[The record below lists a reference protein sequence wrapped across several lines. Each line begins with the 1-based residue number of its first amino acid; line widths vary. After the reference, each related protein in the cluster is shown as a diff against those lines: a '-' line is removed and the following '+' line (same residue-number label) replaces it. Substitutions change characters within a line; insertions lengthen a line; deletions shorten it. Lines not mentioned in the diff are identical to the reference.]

1 MSVSSA
7 STFSASTPAV
17 SACGR
22 EHFPLTS
29 PMLDDP
35 RPFYARARRE
45 EPVFWSESLGLWVV
59 TRYADVCSV
68 AKDAARFSS
77 VDSITPQP
85 STVPPPPELLAE
97 LVKGFPLLPSLVT
110 SDPPAHTQSRALVTK
125 ALSLRR
131 LAAFDPILREIA
143 EGLVD
148 RFAARGRVELV
159 EAFAI
164 ALPGSF
170 IIDLLGLPREDLA
183 QVNQWANDSTEVFA
197 MQKPVAQ
204 LVEHARGFVAY
215 QHYLA
220 AAIEER
226 RASPRDDALSDI
238 VTGADALDQPFAMPE
253 LINMLLQVIFA
264 GYETAA
270 GLIAAGA
277 LELARDPELFS
288 AARQDP
294 AVIPPMIEEVL
305 RTASPIHAMYRTA
318 NEDVELGGAQIRKGD
333 RLQIAYISANH
344 DERRFEEPHRFDI
357 HRTTPHLAFGHG
369 IHFCIGAPLA
379 RLEGRIALE
388 VLTRRL
394 PNLRLV
400 PDQQLTYFPS
410 ATARRLESL
419 ELEWD
424 VP

>member
-1 MSVSSA
+1 MSEAVA
-7 STFSASTPAV
+7 STRAV

-22 EHFPLTS
+22 EHSPLTS

-35 RPFYARARRE
+35 RPFYARARSE

-59 TRYADVCSV
+59 TRYEDVCAV
-68 AKDAARFSS
+68 ARDAARFSS
-77 VDSITPQP
+77 VDSIQPKP
-85 STVPPPPELLAE
+85 STAPPPPELLAE
-97 LVKGFPLLPSLVT
+97 LVQGFPLLPSLVT
-110 SDPPAHTQSRALVTK
+110 SDPPDHTRARALVTK

-131 LAAFDPILREIA
+131 LAAFEPILREIA

-164 ALPGSF
+164 ALPGNF
-170 IIDLLGLPREDLA
+170 IIDLLGLPKEDLMR
-183 QVNQWANDSTEVFA
+183 VNDWTTDSTEIFA
-197 MQKPVAQ
+197 MQKPLPQ

-238 VTGADALDQPFAMPE
+238 VIGADALDRPFGMPE

-264 GYETAA
+264 GYETTA

-277 LELARDPELFS
+277 HRLAIDPELFS
-288 AARQDP
+288 AAKQDP
-294 AVIPPMIEEVL
+294 AIIPPLIEEVL

-318 NEDVELGGAQIRKGD
+318 NEDVELGGVHIRKGD

-344 DERRFEEPHRFDI
+344 DERRFEDPLRFDI
-357 HRTTPHLAFGHG
+357 HRSTPHLAFGHG
-369 IHFCIGAPLA
+369 IHYCIGAPLA

-388 VLTRRL
+388 ELTRRL
-394 PNLRLV
+394 PNLRFV
-400 PDQQLTYFPS
+400 PGQELSFFPS

-424 VP
+424 AP

>member
-1 MSVSSA
+1 MSESSA
-7 STFSASTPAV
+7 TRRAAS
-17 SACGR
+17 SCGR

-35 RPFYARARRE
+35 RPFYARARRD

-59 TRYADVCSV
+59 TRYDDVSAV

-77 VDSITPQP
+77 LDSITP
-85 STVPPPPELLAE
+85 SVAPPPPELLAE

-110 SDPPAHTQSRALVTK
+110 SDPPAHTHQRALVTK

-131 LAAFDPILREIA
+131 LAAFEPILRGLA

-148 RFAARGRVELV
+148 GFAAKGRVELV
-159 EAFAI
+159 DAFAI
-164 ALPGSF
+164 ALPGNF
-170 IIDLLGLPREDLA
+170 IVDLLGLPRDHLA
-183 QVNQWANDSTEVFA
+183 QVNRWTTDSAEVFA
-197 MQKPVAQ
+197 GHKPLAQ

-220 AAIEER
+220 AAIEDR
-226 RASPRDDALSDI
+226 RTSPRDDALSDI
-238 VTGADALDQPFAMPE
+238 VTGAAALDPPLGMPE

-264 GYETAA
+264 GYETTA
-270 GLIAAGA
+270 GLIAASA
-277 LELARDPELFS
+277 LEIARDPELFA
-288 AARQDP
+288 AARRDP
-294 AVIPPMIEEVL
+294 SVIPPIIEEVL
-305 RTASPIHAMYRTA
+305 RVASPIHAMYRTA
-318 NEDVELGGAQIRKGD
+318 NEDVELGGARIRKGD

-344 DERRFEEPHRFDI
+344 DERRFEEPLRFDI

-388 VLTRRL
+388 VLTQRL
-394 PNLRLV
+394 PSLRLV
-400 PDQQLTYFPS
+400 PDQKLSYFPS

-419 ELEWD
+419 ELVW
-424 VP
+424 PAP

>member
-1 MSVSSA
+1 MSQSSA
-7 STFSASTPAV
+7 TRPAAS
-17 SACGR
+17 SCGR
-22 EHFPLTS
+22 EHFPLAS

-59 TRYADVCSV
+59 TRYDDVSAV

-77 VDSITPQP
+77 LDSITP
-85 STVPPPPELLAE
+85 SVAPPPPELLAE

-110 SDPPAHTQSRALVTK
+110 SDRPAHTHQRALVTK

-131 LAAFDPILREIA
+131 LAAFEPILRSLA

-148 RFAARGRVELV
+148 RFAAKGRVELV
-159 EAFAI
+159 DAFAI
-164 ALPGSF
+164 ALPGNF
-170 IIDLLGLPREDLA
+170 IVDLLGLPREHLA
-183 QVNQWANDSTEVFA
+183 QVNRWTTDSAEVFA
-197 MQKPVAQ
+197 GHKPLAQ
-204 LVEHARGFVAY
+204 LVEHTRGFVAY

-220 AAIEER
+220 AAIEDR
-226 RASPRDDALSDI
+226 RKSPRDDALSDI
-238 VTGADALDQPFAMPE
+238 VSGAAALDPPLGMPE

-264 GYETAA
+264 GYETTA
-270 GLIAAGA
+270 GLIAASA
-277 LELARDPELFS
+277 LELARDGALFT
-288 AARQDP
+288 AARRNP
-294 AVIPPMIEEVL
+294 SIIPPIIEEVL
-305 RTASPIHAMYRTA
+305 RVASPIHAMYRTA
-318 NEDVELGGAQIRKGD
+318 NEDVELGGARIRKGD

-344 DERRFEEPHRFDI
+344 DEQRFEEPLRFDI
-357 HRTTPHLAFGHG
+357 HRTTAHLAFGQG

-388 VLTRRL
+388 VLTQRL

-400 PDQQLTYFPS
+400 PDQTLTWFPS

-419 ELEWD
+419 ELTWAA
-424 VP
+424 P

>member
-1 MSVSSA
+1 VSESSA
-7 STFSASTPAV
+7 ATRGV

-22 EHFPLTS
+22 EHFPLAS

-59 TRYADVCSV
+59 TRYEDVCAV
-68 AKDAARFSS
+68 AKNAARFSS
-77 VDSITPQP
+77 VDSITPKP
-85 STVPPPPELLAE
+85 STAPPPPELLAE
-97 LVKGFPLLPSLVT
+97 LVRGFPLLPSLVT
-110 SDPPAHTQSRALVTK
+110 SDPPAHTHARALVTR

-131 LAAFDPILREIA
+131 LAAFEPILREIA
-143 EGLVD
+143 EGLAD
-148 RFAARGRVELV
+148 RFVARGRVELV

-164 ALPGSF
+164 ALPGNF
-170 IIDLLGLPREDLA
+170 IIDLLGLPKEDLA
-183 QVNQWANDSTEVFA
+183 QVNHWTTDSTEIFA
-197 MQKPVAQ
+197 MQKPLAQ
-204 LVEHARGFVAY
+204 LVEHAKGFVAY

-226 RASPRDDALSDI
+226 RARPRDDALSDI
-238 VTGADALDQPFAMPE
+238 VTGADALDPPFGMPE

-264 GYETAA
+264 GYETTA

-277 LELARDPELFS
+277 LQLARDPELFS
-288 AARQDP
+288 AAREDP
-294 AVIPPMIEEVL
+294 AVIPPIIEEVL

-318 NEDVELGGAQIRKGD
+318 NEDVELGGAHIRKGD

-344 DERRFEEPHRFDI
+344 DERRFEEPLRFDI

-369 IHFCIGAPLA
+369 IHYCIGAPLA

-388 VLTRRL
+388 VLTQRL
-394 PNLRLV
+394 PDLRLV
-400 PDQQLTYFPS
+400 PDQQLAWFPS
-410 ATARRLESL
+410 ATARRLEAL
-419 ELEWD
+419 ELAWD
-424 VP
+424 AP

>member
-1 MSVSSA
+1 MSGSSTSHRAA
-7 STFSASTPAV
+7 ST
-17 SACGR
+17 CGR
-22 EHFPLTS
+22 EHFPLLS

-45 EPVFWSESLGLWVV
+45 EPVFWSEPLGLWVV
-59 TRYADVCSV
+59 TRYDDVVAV

-77 VDSITPQP
+77 VDAITPSP

-97 LVKGFPLLPSLVT
+97 LIKGFPLLPSLVT
-110 SDPPAHTQSRALVTK
+110 SDPPAHTHARALVTK

-131 LAAFDPILREIA
+131 LAAFEPILREIA

-148 RFAARGRVELV
+148 RFAARGRVEIV

-164 ALPGSF
+164 ALPGNF

-183 QVNQWANDSTEVFA
+183 RVNHWTTDSAEIFS
-197 MQKPVAQ
+197 MQKPLEQ
-204 LVEHARGFVAY
+204 LVKHARGFVAY

-226 RASPRDDALSDI
+226 RARPRDDALSDI
-238 VTGADALDQPFAMPE
+238 VTGADALDPPFGMPE

-264 GYETAA
+264 GYETTA

-277 LELARDPELFS
+277 LQLARDPALFT
-288 AARQDP
+288 AAREDP
-294 AVIPPMIEEVL
+294 ALIPPIIEEVL
-305 RTASPIHAMYRTA
+305 RVASPIHAMYRTA
-318 NEDVELGGAQIRKGD
+318 REDVEIGGVQIKKGE
-333 RLQIAYISANH
+333 RVQITYVSANH
-344 DERRFEEPHRFDI
+344 DERRFDEPLRFDV

-379 RLEGRIALE
+379 RLEGHIALE
-388 VLTRRL
+388 VLTQRL
-394 PNLRLV
+394 PDLRLV
-400 PDQQLTYFPS
+400 PDQKLAYFPS

-419 ELEWD
+419 ELEWTA
-424 VP
+424 P

>member
-1 MSVSSA
+1 
-7 STFSASTPAV
+7 
-17 SACGR
+17 
-22 EHFPLTS
+22 
-29 PMLDDP
+29 MLDDP

-45 EPVFWSESLGLWVV
+45 APVFWSESLGLWVV
-59 TRYADVCSV
+59 TRYEDVCTV
-68 AKDAARFSS
+68 AKNAARFSS
-77 VDSITPQP
+77 VDAITPQP

-97 LVKGFPLLPSLVT
+97 FVKGFPQLPSLVT
-110 SDPPAHTQSRALVTK
+110 SDPPAHTQARALVVK

-131 LAAFDPILREIA
+131 LAAFEPILRGIA
-143 EGLVD
+143 EGLVEK
-148 RFAARGRVELV
+148 FAARGRVELV

-164 ALPGSF
+164 ALPGNF
-170 IIDLLGLPREDLA
+170 IIDLLGLPKEDLA
-183 QVNQWANDSTEVFA
+183 QVNRWVNDSTE
-197 MQKPVAQ
+197 MILQKPLAQ

-238 VTGADALDQPFAMPE
+238 ITGADALDPPFGMPE
-253 LINMLLQVIFA
+253 LINMVLQVIFA
-264 GYETAA
+264 GYETTA
-270 GLIAAGA
+270 GLIAASA
-277 LELARDPELFS
+277 LQLARDPELFA
-288 AARQDP
+288 AARKDP
-294 AVIPPMIEEVL
+294 AVIPPLIEEVL

-318 NEDVELGGAQIRKGD
+318 NEDVELGGVQIRKGD

-344 DERRFEEPHRFDI
+344 DERRFEEPQRFDI

-388 VLTRRL
+388 TLTQRL

-400 PDQQLTYFPS
+400 PDQRLSYFPS

-419 ELEWD
+419 EVAWD
-424 VP
+424 AA

>member
-1 MSVSSA
+1 MTESSA
-7 STFSASTPAV
+7 PHRAPSP
-17 SACGR
+17 CGR
-22 EHFPLTS
+22 EHSPLAS

-59 TRYADVCSV
+59 TRHDDVCAV

-77 VDSITPQP
+77 IDSITPQ
-85 STVPPPPELLAE
+85 VAPPPPELLAE

-110 SDPPAHTQSRALVTK
+110 SDPPAHTHQRALVIK

-131 LAAFDPILREIA
+131 LAAFEPILRGIA

-148 RFAARGRVELV
+148 GFVAKGRVEIV
-159 EAFAI
+159 DAFAI
-164 ALPGSF
+164 ALPGNF
-170 IIDLLGLPREDLA
+170 IVDLLGLPREHLA
-183 QVNQWANDSTEVFA
+183 QVNQWTTDSAEVFA
-197 MQKPVAQ
+197 MHKPLAE
-204 LVEHARGFVAY
+204 LVGHARGFVAY

-220 AAIEER
+220 AAIEDR
-226 RASPRDDALSDI
+226 RKSPRDDALSDI
-238 VTGADALDQPFAMPE
+238 VVGAMALNPPLGLPE
-253 LINMLLQVIFA
+253 IINMLLQVIFA
-264 GYETAA
+264 GYETTA
-270 GLIAAGA
+270 GLIAAAA
-277 LELARDPELFS
+277 LELARDPDLFAS
-288 AARQDP
+288 ARRDP
-294 AVIPPMIEEVL
+294 SSIPPIIEEVL
-305 RTASPIHAMYRTA
+305 RVASPIHSMYRTA
-318 NEDVELGGAQIRKGD
+318 NEDVELGGVRIRKGE

-344 DERRFEEPHRFDI
+344 DERRFEDPLRFDV

-388 VLTRRL
+388 VLTQRL
-394 PNLRLV
+394 SGLRLV
-400 PDQQLTYFPS
+400 PDQKRSHFPS

-419 ELEWD
+419 ELAWD

>member
-1 MSVSSA
+1 MSQSSA
-7 STFSASTPAV
+7 TRPAAS
-17 SACGR
+17 SCGR

-59 TRYADVCSV
+59 TRYDDVSAV

-77 VDSITPQP
+77 LDSITP
-85 STVPPPPELLAE
+85 SVAPPPPELLAE

-110 SDPPAHTQSRALVTK
+110 SDRPAHTHQRALVTK

-131 LAAFDPILREIA
+131 LAAFEPILRSLA

-148 RFAARGRVELV
+148 RFAAKGRVELV
-159 EAFAI
+159 DAFAI
-164 ALPGSF
+164 ALPGNF
-170 IIDLLGLPREDLA
+170 IVDLLGLPREHLA
-183 QVNQWANDSTEVFA
+183 QVNRWTTDSAEVFA
-197 MQKPVAQ
+197 GHKPLAQ
-204 LVEHARGFVAY
+204 LVEHTRGFVAY

-220 AAIEER
+220 AAIEDR
-226 RASPRDDALSDI
+226 RKSPRDDALSDI
-238 VTGADALDQPFAMPE
+238 VSGAAALDPPLGMPE

-264 GYETAA
+264 GYETTA
-270 GLIAAGA
+270 GLIAASA
-277 LELARDPELFS
+277 LELARDGELFT
-288 AARQDP
+288 AARRNP
-294 AVIPPMIEEVL
+294 SIIPPIIEEVL
-305 RTASPIHAMYRTA
+305 RVASPIHAMYRTA
-318 NEDVELGGAQIRKGD
+318 NEDVELGGARIRKGD

-344 DERRFEEPHRFDI
+344 DEQRFEEPLRFDI
-357 HRTTPHLAFGHG
+357 HRTTAHLAFGQG

-388 VLTRRL
+388 VLTQRL
-394 PNLRLV
+394 PSLRLV
-400 PDQQLTYFPS
+400 PDQKLSYFPS

-419 ELEWD
+419 ELTWAA
-424 VP
+424 P

>member
-1 MSVSSA
+1 MSESSA
-7 STFSASTPAV
+7 PVRAAST
-17 SACGR
+17 CGR
-22 EHFPLTS
+22 EHSPLTS

-45 EPVFWSESLGLWVV
+45 EPVFWSESLGVWVV
-59 TRYADVCSV
+59 TRYADVCAV

-77 VDSITPQP
+77 ADSFTPQP

-110 SDPPAHTQSRALVTK
+110 SDPPHHTHSRALVTR

-131 LAAFDPILREIA
+131 LAAFEPILREIA

-148 RFAARGRVELV
+148 RFAAHGRVELV

-164 ALPGSF
+164 ALPGNF

-183 QVNQWANDSTEVFA
+183 QVNRWVNDSTEIFV
-197 MQKPVAQ
+197 MRKPAAQ
-204 LVEHARGFVAY
+204 LVDHARGFVAY

-226 RASPRDDALSDI
+226 RARPRDDALSDI
-238 VTGADALDQPFAMPE
+238 VIGADALDRPFEMPE
-253 LINMLLQVIFA
+253 LVNMLLQLIFA
-264 GYETAA
+264 GYETTA
-270 GLIAAGA
+270 GLIAAAA
-277 LELARDPELFS
+277 LEMARDPELFS
-288 AARQDP
+288 AARNDP
-294 AVIPPMIEEVL
+294 ALIPPIIEEVL
-305 RTASPIHAMYRTA
+305 RTASPIHAMYRSA
-318 NEDVELGGAQIRKGD
+318 NEDVELGGARIRKGD
-333 RLQIAYISANH
+333 RVQVTYVSANH
-344 DERRFEEPHRFDI
+344 DERRFEEPLRFDI
-357 HRTTPHLAFGHG
+357 HRTTPHVAFGHG

-388 VLTRRL
+388 VLTQRL

-400 PDQQLTYFPS
+400 PDQKLSYFS
-410 ATARRLESL
+410 SDTARRLESL
-419 ELEWD
+419 ELTWAA
-424 VP
+424 P

>member
-7 STFSASTPAV
+7 SAGPAPG
-17 SACGR
+17 CGR
-22 EHFPLTS
+22 EHFPLVS

-59 TRYADVCSV
+59 TRYDDVCTV

-77 VDSITPQP
+77 ADAISPQP
-85 STVPPPPELLAE
+85 STVPPPPPLLAE

-110 SDPPAHTQSRALVTK
+110 SDPPDHTQARTLVTR

-131 LAAFDPILREIA
+131 LAAFEPILRGIA

-148 RFAARGRVELV
+148 RFAANGRVELV

-164 ALPGSF
+164 ALPGNF

-183 QVNQWANDSTEVFA
+183 KVNDWTNDSTEIFA
-197 MQKPVAQ
+197 MQKPLPQ
-204 LVEHARGFVAY
+204 LVRHARGFVAY

-226 RASPRDDALSDI
+226 RARPRDDALSDI
-238 VTGADALDQPFAMPE
+238 VTGADALERPFGMPE

-264 GYETAA
+264 GYETTA

-277 LELARDPELFS
+277 MQLARDPELFA
-288 AARQDP
+288 AARKDP
-294 AVIPPMIEEVL
+294 SIIPPIIEEVL

-318 NEDVELGGAQIRKGD
+318 NQDVELGGARIRKGD

-344 DERRFEEPHRFDI
+344 DERRFPEPLRFDI
-357 HRTTPHLAFGHG
+357 HRGTPHLAFGHG
-369 IHFCIGAPLA
+369 IHYCIGAPLA

-394 PNLRLV
+394 PNLRMV
-400 PDQQLTYFPS
+400 PDQTLSYFPS

-419 ELEWD
+419 ELAWD